1 MVPDHSRLPPIG
13 HWASL
18 CHNARGH
25 QKPQWIDD
33 IRGQYTTSC
42 YDAQVAPGPINPPV
56 HDDVRRD
63 LSSSYKSHLATSTAS
78 ASNDDHFMA
87 DPFDDRPL
95 MPYTQYQAGQPQ
107 PPTDSLLKI
116 KGQVWPPFTWLT
128 AAARCQL
135 DTQMPIH
142 DDVSV
147 DDNDSVEKSTK
158 ENKLHDGVALRT
170 VCLLQ

>member
-1 MVPDHSRLPPIG
+1 MMFVATYPHR
-13 HWASL
+13 A
-18 CHNARGH
+18 
-25 QKPQWIDD
+25 
-33 IRGQYTTSC
+33 TT
-42 YDAQVAPGPINPPV
+42 
-56 HDDVRRD
+56 
-63 LSSSYKSHLATSTAS
+63 YKSHLATSTAS

-87 DPFDDRPL
+87 DPFDDQPL

-135 DTQMPIH
+135 ATQMPIH

-147 DDNDSVEKSTK
+147 DDNDSVEKSTN